1 MKHLDEVDKVD
12 DLYKKSGKR
21 YYRIGTQWW
30 GFPSNGIWLVL
41 DGSES
46 QIIKMGDIPKDPWPY
61 IRLAKY
67 QNKIANI
74 IVTADYASPMD
85 IAKKII
91 KVLAGHSKEENNA

>member
-1 MKHLDEVDKVD
+1 MKQLDEVD

-46 QIIKMGDIPKDPWPY
+46 QIIRMGDIPKDPWPY
-61 IRLAKY
+61 IKLAKH
-67 QNKIANI
+67 QNEIADI
-74 IVTADYASPMD
+74 IVASFDIHYKGSPMD
-85 IAKKII
+85 TDRKII
-91 KVLAGHSKEENNA
+91 KVLAGHSKED

>member
-1 MKHLDEVDKVD
+1 
-12 DLYKKSGKR
+12 
-21 YYRIGTQWW
+21 
-30 GFPSNGIWLVL
+30 
-41 DGSES
+41 
-46 QIIKMGDIPKDPWPY
+46 MGDIPKDPWPY